1 MNTSRSCGFRVLQ
14 VSAPLIFI
22 LSGATNSALSADG
35 IAKVEPQPKAKA
47 FVDIADRAGVRF
59 RHHKCVLDPKLD
71 CIMPW
76 MASVGASVAAADY
89 NNDGYIDIYAVSS
102 MLDKPNAL
110 FRNNGDM
117 TFTDVAVEAGL
128 DGPNRQPVLFSIG
141 PSFQED
147 LDKGVLSEALRRELL
162 KHDGITLSGQD
173 ERITVQEPGKI
184 WRVTCVGFAYTVKK
198 NGEKLDVCENRGTCM
213 DAVWGDYD
221 NDGHLDLYVVKWGP
235 NILYHANGDGTFADV
250 TEKAGVG
257 DRGNGNAAIWFDY
270 DGDGDVDLYVGN
282 YFRDEH
288 LWALESS
295 RTMHEDFETARDAG
309 ANVLYRNNGDG
320 TFTDV
325 SREMGVDDVGWTLDS
340 GAADYDN
347 DGDQDLANANDFGQD
362 RIYRVN
368 ADGTFTN
375 VTDEAIGWDTY
386 KGMNIEFGDFNN
398 DGWLDLYVA
407 NIWTKEYVKEGNQ
420 LYRNMGDKTFN
431 DISFEAEVYDG
442 GWCWAGKFWDFD
454 NDGDLDIMVANGYIS
469 GTPDDEYFTKLA
481 TSVTQAG
488 FDPIDAQNWP
498 TMGDSTFSGYQTSRV
513 WRNEGNEVFKQVAEE
528 IGLADIHDGRGLAIA
543 DFDNDGD
550 LDVYISNQGQDSTF
564 YRNDV
569 GNKSNWLQL
578 ELTGT
583 NCNRNAI
590 GARVTL
596 VSQGLSQ
603 VREVYGGNGGH
614 CQCPFRLHFGLGGRK
629 TIDSMVIRWPTGYV
643 ENFENLKPNQLLRYT
658 ENTPRS
664 FLEERK
670 VIREAEIAALQKERE
685 REKAQG
691 KAAKSPQLP
700 PQDWTKVVKYK
711 KQFLQFIEEIEK
723 NPNDPKLRC
732 DFAMLLDKQGRKRA
746 ALSELERAIRLD
758 PNALLYSNAYRTLI
772 RRYGSAY
779 FDQSIRFFEDLVE
792 KHPKAAMPR
801 LNKALA
807 YVDKM
812 PSPKLGIV
820 SQGKLSNKSL
830 TELNVILAEI
840 DAECW
845 TAKFIRG
852 MNHLHWPRKLNH
864 APLAIKDFTELI
876 AMQKKLPPEKQ
887 RDYFALGYVGLGD
900 SYVKNREEGFEE
912 NLTSARETWEW
923 GLREYPNRDELRI
936 RLELYNKSEGKAEL
950 IEYVKDLRGLEDPVD
965 TDLASVWVD

>member
-1 MNTSRSCGFRVLQ
+1 MNRRHVSSPLILLSLWLIAIVLGNPASRSPAAEQNPEAMAAG
-14 VSAPLIFI
+14 
-22 LSGATNSALSADG
+22 
-35 IAKVEPQPKAKA
+35 KA
-47 FVDIADRAGVRF
+47 FVDITDQAGVRF
-59 RHHKCVLDPKLD
+59 RHHKCILDPKLD

-89 NNDGYIDIYAVSS
+89 DQDGYIDLYVVNSQ
-102 MLDKPNAL
+102 LDKPNKL

-117 TFTDVAVEAGL
+117 TFTDVARKAGV
-128 DGPNRQPVLFSIG
+128 DAPNRQPLLFAIDLK
-141 PSFQED
+141 FQSD
-147 LDKGVLSEALRRELL
+147 LDKGVLSDALRHALVE
-162 KHDGITLSGQD
+162 HGITLSGRQ
-173 ERITVQEPGKI
+173 ESASVREPGRC
-184 WRVTCVGFAYTVKK
+184 WRVTCTGQAYTVKRK
-198 NGEKLDVCENRGTCM
+198 GDILQVHENRGTCM

-221 NDGHLDLYVVKWGP
+221 NDGHLDLYIVKWGP
-235 NILYHANGDGTFADV
+235 NVLYHNNGDGTFADV
-250 TEKAGVG
+250 TEKARVG
-257 DRGNGNAAIWFDY
+257 DWGNGNAAIWFDY
-270 DGDGDVDLYVGN
+270 NDDSYLDLYIGN
-282 YFRDEH
+282 YFRYEH

-325 SREMGVDDVGWTLDS
+325 SQEMGVNDVGWTLDT

-362 RIYRVN
+362 RVYRVN

-398 DGWLDLYVA
+398 DGWLDLYVS

-420 LYRNMGDKTFN
+420 LYRNMGDKTFS

-442 GWCWAGKFWDFD
+442 GWCWAGKFWDYD

-469 GTPDDEYFTKLA
+469 GVPGDEYFTKLA

-513 WRNEGNEVFKQVAEE
+513 WRNDGNEVFTQVAEE

-569 GNKSNWLQL
+569 GSKNNWLQI
-578 ELTGT
+578 ELRGT

-590 GARVTL
+590 GTRVTL
-596 VSQGLSQ
+596 ISEGHLMI
-603 VREVYGGNGGH
+603 REVDGGNGGH
-614 CQCPFRLHFGLGGRK
+614 GQCPFRLHFGLGQRK
-629 TIDSMVIRWPTGYV
+629 IIDSLEIRWPTRYV
-643 ENFENLKPNQLLRYT
+643 ERFENVKPNQILKFT
-658 ENTPRS
+658 ENTPQS
-664 FLEERK
+664 FLAERK
-670 VIREAEIAALQKERE
+670 VIKEAEIAALEAELKRQQEE
-685 REKAQG
+685 AENA
-691 KAAKSPQLP
+691 
-700 PQDWTKVVKYK
+700 T
-711 KQFLQFIEEIEK
+711 EIELK
-723 NPNDPKLRC
+723 PVDWRLMLTFKQQYLDFIKRIDQDPDNPQFRYE
-732 DFAMLLDKQGRKRA
+732 FALLLDKQDRKRA
-746 ALSELERAIRLD
+746 ALDQLEQAVHID
-758 PNALLYSNAYRTLI
+758 PDALLYSNTYRTLI
-772 RRYGSAY
+772 RRYGQAY

-792 KHPKAAMPR
+792 KHPDKVMPR
-801 LNKALA
+801 LNKALS

-812 PSPKLGIV
+812 PYPKLGIV

-830 TELNVILAEI
+830 AELDIVLSI
-840 DAECW
+840 DPECW

-876 AMQKKLPPEKQ
+876 EMQKKLPAEKQ

-900 SYVKNREEGFEE
+900 SYVKNREEGFDE
-912 NLTSARETWEW
+912 NFANALRTWQQ
-923 GLREYPNRDELRI
+923 GLEEYPDREELTARV
-936 RLELYNKSEGKAEL
+936 ELYGRSDSKEEL
-950 IEYVKDLRGLEDPVD
+950 IDYIRKLRGLEDPVD
-965 TDLASVWVD
+965 TDLARVWVD